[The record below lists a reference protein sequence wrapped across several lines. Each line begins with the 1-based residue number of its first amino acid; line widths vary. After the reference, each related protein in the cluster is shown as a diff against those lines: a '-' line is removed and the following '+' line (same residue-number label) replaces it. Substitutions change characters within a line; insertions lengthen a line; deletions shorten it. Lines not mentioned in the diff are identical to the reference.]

1 LCIYDVIHLTM
12 PWYIQNLIVSKYIM
26 APNQK
31 QRYKTNAVDVHFFIL
46 LNSNKSFNESIN
58 EVNQTDITEG

>member
-1 LCIYDVIHLTM
+1 
-12 PWYIQNLIVSKYIM
+12 M

>member
-1 LCIYDVIHLTM
+1 M